1 MRRALRIIGLVVHT
15 AVRVVVLTLASPA
28 LLVIYGVR
36 LLGRGWR
43 WVTLQG

>member
-1 MRRALRIIGLVVHT
+1 MRRALRITGRVVHV
-15 AVRVVVLTLASPA
+15 AVTVVALIMASPA